1 MTTSDDHVVVVPA
14 GADPHV
20 LARQGG
26 HRVVVFGPVGAAYG
40 RPRLDALIGLDVPV
54 LVVLDGDGDDDAL
67 RCCLHADVVVA
78 SVRSSVQLSDADS
91 WGHDELALLAA
102 RAGVGAA
109 LWLGLL
115 GQAGRLSISRAHQLG
130 LVTSVVEQD
139 AMAEA
144 MRVAAIIAGNSPSA
158 VARSR
163 EHLRWSVGRPLDAA
177 LTAAG
182 PVLAEFYDHPDSTEG
197 PRAFVER
204 RSPRWEPP
212 TPSRVASV
220 GAGRER

>member
-1 MTTSDDHVVVVPA
+1 MTTSDPHVVLVPA

-20 LARQGG
+20 LARQVG
-26 HRVVVFGPVGAAYG
+26 HRVVVFGPVGAAYD
-40 RPRLDALIGLDVPV
+40 RPLPDALIGRDVPV
-54 LVVLDGDGDDDAL
+54 LVVLDGDGDDDSL

-78 SVRSSVQLSDADS
+78 SIRSTVQLSDAGT
-91 WGHDELALLAA
+91 WAPDELALLAS

-130 LVTSVVEQD
+130 LVTSVVERD

-144 MRVAAIIAGNSPSA
+144 MRMAAIIAGNSPSA

-204 RSPRWEPP
+204 RPPQWELATPP
-212 TPSRVASV
+212 RVASEGV
-220 GAGRER
+220 GRER